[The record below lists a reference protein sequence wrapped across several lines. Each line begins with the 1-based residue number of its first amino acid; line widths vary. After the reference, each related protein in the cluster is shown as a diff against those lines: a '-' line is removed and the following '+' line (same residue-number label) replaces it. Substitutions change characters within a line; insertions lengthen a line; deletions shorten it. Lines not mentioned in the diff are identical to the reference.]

1 MVPSLGTQLEKGK
14 TLSNTEEAPEEW
26 ELLRAN
32 QRDPLSLT
40 NRFSS
45 KILGLR
51 APRRGATAGGSEG
64 SERQRETWSCQHT
77 ARAVGLAASPT
88 QSDTAHAGGGT
99 AGNVSMG
106 DTGGISPAF
115 LRRED
120 IERKNAMV

>member
-26 ELLRAN
+26 ELLWAN

-51 APRRGATAGGSEG
+51 APRRRGWTAARGSEWTERNLELSAHRKG
-64 SERQRETWSCQHT
+64 SEAGQLPPAPHKVTQPMQEGGWLEMSVWVTWVEFPQLLS
-77 ARAVGLAASPT
+77 G
-88 QSDTAHAGGGT
+88 
-99 AGNVSMG
+99 
-106 DTGGISPAF
+106 
-115 LRRED
+115 
-120 IERKNAMV
+120 ERI

>member
-51 APRRGATAGGSEG
+51 APRRGATADGSKG
-64 SERQRETWSCQHT
+64 SERAERNLELS
-77 ARAVGLAASPT
+77 
-88 QSDTAHAGGGT
+88 AHRKGSGAGG
-99 AGNVSMG
+99 
-106 DTGGISPAF
+106 
-115 LRRED
+115 
-120 IERKNAMV
+120 

>member
-1 MVPSLGTQLEKGK
+1 MIPSLGTQLEKGK

-51 APRRGATAGGSEG
+51 APRWGTRGDG
-64 SERQRETWSCQHT
+64 SER
-77 ARAVGLAASPT
+77 VGVGRQKLELS
-88 QSDTAHAGGGT
+88 AHRKGSGAGG
-99 AGNVSMG
+99 
-106 DTGGISPAF
+106 
-115 LRRED
+115 
-120 IERKNAMV
+120 